1 MCELWESGFTWK
13 FVFLI
18 SGCFLSVTIL
28 YHTLSDSSIRK
39 TANVKKKDLYIL
51 QIDKCISLWY
61 NRYVG
66 CVYAPPDMLNI
77 PPYTAK
83 APAVRGR
90 GFLLTVLPYI
100 VSGTLTLNIVRMLQI
115 TLRTARHRAMRPCCT
130 VPSASRM
137 RQEL

>member
-39 TANVKKKDLYIL
+39 TANVEKKDLYIL
-51 QIDKCISLWY
+51 QIDKCITLWY

-66 CVYAPPDMLNI
+66 CVYVPPLYAQYSSIYSKN
-77 PPYTAK
+77 PCRSRQGLFA
-83 APAVRGR
+83 
-90 GFLLTVLPYI
+90 YI

-130 VPSASRM
+130 APSASRM